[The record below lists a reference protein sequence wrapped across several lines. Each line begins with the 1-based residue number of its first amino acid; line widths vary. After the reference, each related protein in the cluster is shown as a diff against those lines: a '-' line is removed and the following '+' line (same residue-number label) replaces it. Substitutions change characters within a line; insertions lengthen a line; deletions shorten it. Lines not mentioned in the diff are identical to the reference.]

1 MKTIFVTSFEGVE
14 TKNVLRSSIFS
25 TILENQDTRVIIFTK
40 DPERAAY
47 HKKEFGESERILYE
61 VAPQISIRGLD
72 LFFQWLK
79 FALLCTKTTDLRRLV
94 RFKSQKGVWR
104 YFRYWFGLLVN
115 RLIAHKYFLRLAR
128 RLDYYLVA
136 NHAYDGF
143 FERYKPDLVFL
154 ANIFFEPEV
163 HFLRAAKHY
172 GVKNIAF
179 INSWDKVTARCVL
192 RLLPDKL
199 VVFNDIVKDEVIR
212 YDDVREEDIFVGGIP
227 QYDIYFRPE
236 VSVRE
241 TFCRRFGL
249 DPKKKFIVYAPH
261 GSSYS
266 DSDWDI
272 IDLLYSLNRE
282 GSFGKDVEILVRF
295 HPYDVVDKTE
305 IKKRPYLKY
314 DYSGVRF
321 SSKIAYYQRGD
332 DWDMDISELSRL
344 RDALYHMSLLICY
357 ASSLS
362 IDAAI
367 FDRPVLNINFELKPE
382 SLFRYFRQYS
392 QIAHYKKV
400 LDTGGVR
407 LVASP
412 EELLSAAKHY
422 LENPSLDSPG
432 RKRLVQEQC
441 KFTDGKSG
449 ERIGKYILQFV

>member
-14 TKNVLRSSIFS
+14 TKNVLRSSIFE
-25 TILENQDTRVIIFTK
+25 TILKEPDTRVVIFTK

-61 VAPQISIRGLD
+61 VAPPIPILGLD
-72 LFFQWLK
+72 RFFQWLK
-79 FALLCTKTTDLRRLV
+79 FALLRTKTTD
-94 RFKSQKGVWR
+94 RFKSRKGVWR
-104 YFRYWFGLLVN
+104 HFRYWFGLLVN
-115 RLIAHKYFLRLAR
+115 RLIARKYFLLLAR
-128 RLDYYLVA
+128 RLDYYLVT
-136 NHAYDGF
+136 NHAYDSF

-163 HFLRAAKHY
+163 HFLRAAKHHD
-172 GVKNIAF
+172 VKVIGF

-199 VVFNDIVKDEVIR
+199 VVFNDIVKGEVIH
-212 YDDVREEDIFVGGIP
+212 YNGVKEEDIFVGGIP

-236 VSVRE
+236 VLARE
-241 TFCRRFGL
+241 TFCQRFGL
-249 DPKKKFIVYAPH
+249 DPRKKIIVYAPH

-266 DSDWDI
+266 DSDWDM
-272 IDLLYSLNRE
+272 IDLLYSLNKE
-282 GSFGKDVEILVRF
+282 GSFGEDVEILVRF
-295 HPYDVVDKTE
+295 HPYDVIDE
-305 IKKRPYLKY
+305 AELKKRPHLKY

-332 DWDMDISELSRL
+332 DWDMDTSELAHL
-344 RDALYHMSLLICY
+344 RDILYHMSLLICY

-367 FDRPVLNINFELKPE
+367 FGRPVININFELKPE
-382 SLFRYFRQYS
+382 SLFSYFRQYS
-392 QIAHYKKV
+392 EIAHYKKV
-400 LDTGGVR
+400 LDTDGVR

-412 EELLSAAKHY
+412 EELVSAVRRY
-422 LENPSLDSPG
+422 LENPSLDKEG
-432 RKRLVQEQC
+432 RARLVQEQC